1 MFEPLSLNEEAGRDH
16 PEVPLTRKADRKHGV
31 SDLVSAELCSL
42 GAACWRVHE
51 DKGEMCVRAHV
62 CARVWLKPSLQV
74 VLRISGGI

>member
-16 PEVPLTRKADRKHGV
+16 PEVPLTRKADRKHRV

-42 GAACWRVHE
+42 GAACRRVHE
-51 DKGEMCVRAHV
+51 DKGEMCV